1 MSDSV
6 TIKEIQSAEDAA
18 RKAVSSSMISPRF
31 YTTDHDYKSFSWR
44 I

>member
-1 MSDSV
+1 MSASV

-18 RKAVSSSMISPRF
+18 RKAVSSSMIELLS
-31 YTTDHDYKSFSWR
+31 